1 MKFCTKC
8 GNQLSDI
15 ANFCDKCGSPVSNA
29 QTPPPIPGTNENVA
43 DDTKRKEVFVGVK
56 RKCPVCGVEVPAFA
70 LTCPDGHELSGIN
83 VSKTSKEFQEGLIK
97 YEGKEERDFVAS
109 FPIPNEKEELGN
121 FMLMVASILKQDMQ
135 NGADQ
140 MRVSSFSS
148 KFDEIK
154 SKVYMMLKADDPIVG
169 ETKKWDSAL
178 NELYEN
184 YKKIIEERAR
194 LNEKKLKEQRKFKY
208 THPVLHKFFFASKVS
223 VIVIVIGLILFF
235 LSYMIPIST
244 HKGKVIQ
251 ISKDQI
257 FLPYQLSEYYEVISD
272 GTITTFDRNDKFR
285 VEFEVKNI
293 KAVPQDY
300 SFGWFLNL
308 NDNYLRDQLK
318 KIEAQLK
325 YLKTGDSGDLIIEYH
340 DTNLVH
346 ELEEATL
353 LRLTID

>member
-1 MKFCTKC
+1 MKLCTNC

-29 QTPPPIPGTNENVA
+29 QTPPPIPGANENVA

-56 RKCPVCGVEVPAFA
+56 RKCPVCGAEVSAFA
-70 LTCPDGHELSGIN
+70 LTCPNGHELSGIS
-83 VSKTSKEFQEGLIK
+83 VSKTSKNFQEGLIK
-97 YEGKEERDFVAS
+97 YEGEEERDFVAS
-109 FPIPNEKEELGN
+109 FPIPNEREELGN

-194 LNEKKLKEQRKFKY
+194 LNERKVKEQRKFKY
-208 THPVLHKFFFASKVS
+208 THPVLHKFLRIFTISAVS
-223 VIVIVIGLILFF
+223 AVSFLGFILVWMLSADGLF
-235 LSYMIPIST
+235 
-244 HKGKVIQ
+244 HKGKVVDIPQ
-251 ISKDQI
+251 NEIY
-257 FLPYQLSEYYEVISD
+257 LPYQLTDYFEVVSD
-272 GTITTFDRNDKFR
+272 GTITTFNGNTNYR
-285 VEFEVKNI
+285 VEFKVRNVKPIPNNI
-293 KAVPQDY
+293 KFGY
-300 SFGWFLNL
+300 SFYV
-308 NDNYLRDQLK
+308 NDDYLSFD
-318 KIEAQLK
+318 KIEAQLRYIK
-325 YLKTGDSGDLIIEYH
+325 PGDSG
-340 DTNLVH
+340 
-346 ELEEATL
+346 TL
-353 LRLTID
+353 LIEDRDYEYKLENATSLHFIIK

>member
-1 MKFCTKC
+1 MKFCTNC
-8 GNQLSDI
+8 GKQLNDD
-15 ANFCDKCGSPVSNA
+15 AKFCDTCGAPVSGT
-29 QTPPPIPGTNENVA
+29 QTPPPIPGANENVA

-70 LTCPDGHELSGIN
+70 LTCSKGHELSGIN
-83 VSKTSKEFQEGLIK
+83 VSKTSKDFQDGLIK

-140 MRVSSFSS
+140 MRVSSFIS

-154 SKVYMMLKADDPIVG
+154 SKIYMMLKAGDPIVG

-208 THPVLHKFFFASKVS
+208 THPVLHKILRICIISAVLYLGFILVIIVS
-223 VIVIVIGLILFF
+223 DEL
-235 LSYMIPIST
+235 PIWT
-244 HKGKVIQ
+244 HKGKIVDIPQNQ
-251 ISKDQI
+251 IY
-257 FLPYQLSEYYEVISD
+257 LPYQLADYYEVVSD
-272 GTITTFDRNDKFR
+272 GTITTFNGNTSFK
-285 VEFEVKNI
+285 VEFKVRNVKPIPNNFNFGQQFYI
-293 KAVPQDY
+293 NDDY
-300 SFGWFLNL
+300 LPFK
-308 NDNYLRDQLK
+308 LK
-318 KIEAQLK
+318 DIEAQLR
-325 YLKTGDSGDLIIEYH
+325 YIKTGDSGTLVIEDEDKQYKL
-340 DTNLVH
+340 DD
-346 ELEEATL
+346 ATSL
-353 LRLTID
+353 HLRID

>member
-8 GNQLSDI
+8 GNQLSDQ
-15 ANFCDKCGSPVSNA
+15 ANFCDKCGSSVSNA
-29 QTPPPIPGTNENVA
+29 QTPPPIPGANENVA

-140 MRVSSFSS
+140 MRVSSFRS

-154 SKVYMMLKADDPIVG
+154 SKIYMMLKADDPIVG

-194 LNEKKLKEQRKFKY
+194 LNERKVKEQRKFKY
-208 THPVLHKFFFASKVS
+208 THPVLHKILRICIISAVLYFGFILVIIVS
-223 VIVIVIGLILFF
+223 DEL
-235 LSYMIPIST
+235 PIWT
-244 HKGKVIQ
+244 HKGKIVDIPQNQ
-251 ISKDQI
+251 IY
-257 FLPYQLSEYYEVISD
+257 LPYQLADYFEVVSD
-272 GTITTFDRNDKFR
+272 GTITTFNGNTSFK
-285 VEFEVKNI
+285 VEFKVRNVKPIPNNFNFGQQFYI
-293 KAVPQDY
+293 NDDY
-300 SFGWFLNL
+300 LPFK
-308 NDNYLRDQLK
+308 LK
-318 KIEAQLK
+318 DIEAQLR
-325 YLKTGDSGDLIIEYH
+325 YIKTGDSGTLVIEDEDKQYKL
-340 DTNLVH
+340 DD
-346 ELEEATL
+346 ATSL
-353 LRLTID
+353 HLRID

>member
-1 MKFCTKC
+1 MKFCTNC
-8 GNQLSDI
+8 GKQLNDD
-15 ANFCDKCGSPVSNA
+15 AKFCDTCGAPVSGT
-29 QTPPPIPGTNENVA
+29 QTPPPIPGANENVA

-83 VSKTSKEFQEGLIK
+83 VSKTSKDFQDGLVK

-194 LNEKKLKEQRKFKY
+194 LNERKVKEQRKFKY
-208 THPVLHKFFFASKVS
+208 THPVLHKLLRICIISAVS
-223 VIVIVIGLILFF
+223 FLGLILVWILCDDGLF
-235 LSYMIPIST
+235 
-244 HKGKVIQ
+244 HKGKVVDIPQ
-251 ISKDQI
+251 NEIY
-257 FLPYQLSEYYEVISD
+257 LPYQLADYFEVVSD
-272 GTITTFDRNDKFR
+272 GTITTFDGNTNYR
-285 VEFEVKNI
+285 VEFKVRNVKPIPNNI
-293 KAVPQDY
+293 E
-300 SFGWFLNL
+300 FGSLIYINDDFLFF
-308 NDNYLRDQLK
+308 D
-318 KIEAQLK
+318 KIEAQLRYIK
-325 YLKTGDSGDLIIEYH
+325 SGDSG
-340 DTNLVH
+340 
-346 ELEEATL
+346 TL
-353 LRLTID
+353 LIEDRDSSYKLENATSLHFRIN